1 MREKRR
7 LTLAA
12 KLVEAPLQLVAL
24 VLGPLRRVHLRELG
38 RLGNLGLMLLP
49 PLGELLGDDR
59 VHVGVGVPRLLL
71 VRALPVRALLV
82 RALLRPRLGLPL
94 GAVSACLGLL
104 ALLSCHQSH
113 SLSPH
118 VTALRLGLRHGA
130 FIVVTSRT
138 SGWGLHPGRPLP
150 AKPHDALDH
159 LLRGV
164 ATAAQELLVAVIHR
178 DGRQVVHVPVPG
190 RARAQVHVDEG
201 GLDALVAQ
209 ARRARSSLCRARTM
223 WRARW

>member
-1 MREKRR
+1 MGRWTSSGIPVREKRR

-24 VLGPLRRVHLRELG
+24 VLGPLRRVHLCELG
-38 RLGNLGLMLLP
+38 RLGDLGLMLLP
-49 PLGELLGDDR
+49 PLGELLRDDR
-59 VHVGVGVPRLLL
+59 VDVGVPRLLL

-94 GAVSACLGLL
+94 GAIPACLGLL

-138 SGWGLHPGRPLP
+138 RGWGLHPGRPLP
-150 AKPHDALDH
+150 AKLHDALDR

-164 ATAAQELLVAVIHR
+164 ATAAQELVCRL
-178 DGRQVVHVPVPG
+178 
-190 RARAQVHVDEG
+190 
-201 GLDALVAQ
+201 
-209 ARRARSSLCRARTM
+209 RRPP
-223 WRARW
+223 

>member
-1 MREKRR
+1 MGRGTSSIIPVREKRR

-24 VLGPLRRVHLRELG
+24 VLGPLRRVHIRELG
-38 RLGNLGLMLLP
+38 RLGDLGLMLLL
-49 PLGELLGDDR
+49 PLGELLRDDR

-71 VRALPVRALLV
+71 GAVSLLVRALPIRALLV

-94 GAVSACLGLL
+94 GAVPACLGLL

-113 SLSPH
+113 SLFPH

-138 SGWGLHPGRPLP
+138 RGWGLHPGRPLP
-150 AKPHDALDH
+150 AKLHDALDR

-164 ATAAQELLVAVIHR
+164 ATAAQELVCRL
-178 DGRQVVHVPVPG
+178 
-190 RARAQVHVDEG
+190 
-201 GLDALVAQ
+201 
-209 ARRARSSLCRARTM
+209 RRPP
-223 WRARW
+223 

>member
-1 MREKRR
+1 MGRWTSSVIPVREKRR

-12 KLVEAPLQLVAL
+12 ELVEAPLQLVAL

-38 RLGNLGLMLLP
+38 RLGDLGLMLLL
-49 PLGELLGDDR
+49 PLGELLRDDR

-71 VRALPVRALLV
+71 AVPDLLSRLLPAVALWALGRLLRLCCALLL
-82 RALLRPRLGLPL
+82 AIPD
-94 GAVSACLGLL
+94 LL

-138 SGWGLHPGRPLP
+138 RRWASLPGDPYPQSSTMRSIASSVGWP
-150 AKPHDALDH
+150 
-159 LLRGV
+159 
-164 ATAAQELLVAVIHR
+164 
-178 DGRQVVHVPVPG
+178 RQ
-190 RARAQVHVDEG
+190 R
-201 GLDALVAQ
+201 
-209 ARRARSSLCRARTM
+209 RSSSPPSSTVTVGR
-223 WRARW
+223 